1 MATDKKEKKSLF
13 QRTRGEQDDKAEM
26 SFIDHLEELRWNI
39 IKSVLAVTIGA
50 VFCFVYID
58 WIFDNIIT
66 APLNNNFITYRWIC
80 DLSHRLNMGDA
91 LCLPNMHIEL
101 QNTTFGG
108 SFYGS
113 ITLAITLGFIV
124 AFPYVLYQIW
134 SFVKPALKTNELKYT
149 RGIIFWITIFFLL
162 GASFGY
168 YILAPYT
175 FNFLSNYHIGT
186 KGILIN
192 RPSLSDYI
200 ENLTDVVLGCGIAF
214 QMPMVSYF
222 LTKIGLI
229 TPGFLKS
236 AYRYAIVI
244 IIVIAAVITPSGDIV
259 TLTIV
264 ALPLLLLYWLGIVIS
279 SRVNKNLKKK
289 EAEEWS

>member
-1 MATDKKEKKSLF
+1 MATEEKERQSFFK
-13 QRTRGEQDDKAEM
+13 RIRGEKNEPAEM

-39 IKSVLAVTIGA
+39 IKAAIAILIAAIV
-50 VFCFVYID
+50 CFVYID

-66 APLNNNFITYRWIC
+66 APLSNDFVTYRWLC
-80 DLSHRLNMGDA
+80 DFSHSLNMGDT
-91 LCLPNMHIEL
+91 LCLPPMKIEL

-113 ITLAITLGFIV
+113 ITLAITLGFV
-124 AFPYVLYQIW
+124 LSFPYVLYQIW
-134 SFVKPALKTNELKYT
+134 AFIKPALKSNELKYT
-149 RGIIFWITIFFLL
+149 RGIVFWVTVFFLL
-162 GASFGY
+162 GGAFGY

-175 FNFLSNYHIGT
+175 FNFLANYSIGT
-186 KGILIN
+186 KGLLVN

-264 ALPLLLLYWLGIVIS
+264 ATPLLLLYMLGIVIS
-279 SRVNKNLKKK
+279 TRVNKNLKKK

>member
-1 MATDKKEKKSLF
+1 MAPEEKERKSF
-13 QRTRGEQDDKAEM
+13 FERIRGKRNEKAEM
-26 SFIDHLEELRWNI
+26 SFIDHLEALRWHI
-39 IKSVLAVTIGA
+39 IRAAIAVLIGA
-50 VFCFVYID
+50 IACFVYID
-58 WIFDNIIT
+58 WLFDHVIT
-66 APLNNNFITYRWIC
+66 APLNNDFVTYRWLC
-80 DLSHRLNMGDA
+80 SLSHSLNMGDA
-91 LCLPNMHIEL
+91 MCLPQMKIEL

-113 ITLAITLGFIV
+113 INLAITLGFIV
-124 AFPYVLYQIW
+124 AFPYVLYQLWKFIR
-134 SFVKPALKTNELKYT
+134 PALKSNELKYT
-149 RGIIFWITIFFLL
+149 RGIVFWITVFFLL
-162 GASFGY
+162 GGAFGFY
-168 YILAPYT
+168 VLAPYT
-175 FNFLSNYHIGT
+175 FNFLANYHIGT

-236 AYRYAIVI
+236 SYRYAIVI
-244 IIVIAAVITPSGDIV
+244 IIIIAAVITPSGDVV
-259 TLTIV
+259 TLSIV
-264 ALPLLLLYWLGIVIS
+264 ATPLLLLYWLGIVIS

-289 EAEEWS
+289 EADEWS